1 MEKIGDRSV
10 VYNRCQVYLV
20 IEVTHCHVCLKFE
33 LDDKSLFAKNEF
45 KLRLSVYY
53 TRYIFL

>member
-10 VYNRCQVYLV
+10 VCNRCRVYLV

-33 LDDKSLFAKNEF
+33 LDDKSLFEKN
-45 KLRLSVYY
+45 
-53 TRYIFL
+53 